1 MSTAKHTGGN
11 GLLSELNFK
20 LAEYESLYGH
30 TPNAEHPNQRLENLI
45 KRAFMQTGQK
55 VVLLIDEY
63 DAPLLD
69 VIHEDENLAPLRL
82 IMQNFYSPIEALDP
96 YLEFVFTGLPC
107 GYLEQTVQQE

>member
-1 MSTAKHTGGN
+1 M
-11 GLLSELNFK
+11 
-20 LAEYESLYGH
+20 
-30 TPNAEHPNQRLENLI
+30 
-45 KRAFMQTGQK
+45 
-55 VVLLIDEY
+55 VLLIDEY